1 MKTIRLLLAFSLL
14 VLSSGCADITL
25 PTPKEILARPIGAN
39 SVRIGMTKSHV
50 KDIWGGPD
58 QVNYVED
65 SEMWEGPREEW
76 VYLAISSNLP
86 VASGYFSNTKK
97 LYFDGE
103 NLTNIID
110 VKE

>member
-1 MKTIRLLLAFSLL
+1 LKTIKLLLAFSLL
-14 VLSSGCADITL
+14 ILATGCADITF
-25 PTPKEILARPIGAN
+25 PTPKEIIARPIGA
-39 SVRIGMTKSHV
+39 SAVRIGMTKSQV
-50 KDIWGGPD
+50 KGIWGGPD
-58 QVNYVED
+58 QVNYVKD
-65 SEMWEGPREEW
+65 SKMWEGPREEW
-76 VYLAISSNLP
+76 VYLAMSSNLP